1 MRLEAGYVAVRD
13 TVRFDTVIL
22 PTDFTLASESAASYA
37 LFLARQHK
45 ARLVV
50 AHVVDVRVEAAGF
63 YLPHL
68 SYEKLDEELIDAA
81 GEMLSKFR
89 ARAIGRY
96 KKTEVRLLKG
106 EPYREILRLAGSY
119 KACLVVMGT
128 FGKERIDRFFFGSTT
143 ERVVRGATCP
153 VMVIPPPREVI

>member
-1 MRLEAGYVAVRD
+1 MKD
-13 TVRFDTVIL
+13 IVRFDTILL
-22 PTDFTLASESAASYA
+22 PTDFTLASERAASYA
-37 LFLARQHK
+37 LSLARRHK

-50 AHVVDVRVEAAGF
+50 AHVVDIRVEAAGF

-68 SYEKLDEELIDAA
+68 SYEKLDAELLGAA

-89 ARAIGRY
+89 AKAIGSY
-96 KKTEVRLLKG
+96 KNTEERLLKG
-106 EPYREILRLAGSY
+106 EPYIEILRLAGTY

-153 VMVIPPPREVI
+153 VIVIPPLKEIF